1 MSMRVMSAGE
11 GYRYLLKSV
20 VTGDGNRDLTDAL
33 TRYYQEKGSPPGFWA
48 GSALTGLEGST
59 ITADAEVTEEQ
70 LRFLIGEGRHP
81 VTGEPLDPPTAHS

>member
-33 TRYYQEKGSPPGFWA
+33 TRYYQEKGSPPGSGPGQHSPA
-48 GSALTGLEGST
+48 SKDPRSPLTQKSPKNSCGS
-59 ITADAEVTEEQ
+59 
-70 LRFLIGEGRHP
+70 
-81 VTGEPLDPPTAHS
+81 